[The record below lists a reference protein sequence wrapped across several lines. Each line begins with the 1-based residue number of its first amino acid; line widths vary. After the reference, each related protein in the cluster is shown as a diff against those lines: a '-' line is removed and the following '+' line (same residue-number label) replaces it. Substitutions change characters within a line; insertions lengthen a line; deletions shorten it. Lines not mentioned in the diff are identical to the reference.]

1 MDEQQPAAD
10 TELTTI
16 NNNNDEVADGP
27 PSRQANDNPESERDE
42 QPLKESGNSICE
54 THHHHHKWLW
64 LHAAFH
70 CLVTIVVRSK
80 LPCRLQHIT
89 HPYIVSSLTFSVL
102 SFLREQAFLDSHTP
116 HPGWDLV
123 EELS

>member
-1 MDEQQPAAD
+1 MTNRTDETIMDEQQPAVE

-16 NNNNDEVADGP
+16 NSTDEVADGP
-27 PSRQANDNPESERDE
+27 PSSSPDE

-70 CLVTIVVRSK
+70 CLVTIVVRRLNVAVPTPTYTFIPIVPHSHLY
-80 LPCRLQHIT
+80 LPPFFPHFR
-89 HPYIVSSLTFSVL
+89 SSI
-102 SFLREQAFLDSHTP
+102 
-116 HPGWDLV
+116 
-123 EELS
+123 

>member
-1 MDEQQPAAD
+1 MDEQQPAAE

-16 NNNNDEVADGP
+16 SNTDEVAEGP
-27 PSRQANDNPESERDE
+27 SSRPANDNPESERDE

-70 CLVTIVVRSK
+70 CLVTIVVSK
-80 LPCRLQHIT
+80 LNVVVPT
-89 HPYIVSSLTFSVL
+89 PTYIFIPMYPHSHFYVL
-102 SFLREQAFLDSHTP
+102 SFLREQVFLDSHTP
-116 HPGWDLV
+116 HPG
-123 EELS
+123 